1 MFSLLI
7 GKELSNIF
15 ILRTPQDANKIA
27 AAGKNKNVLI
37 IGSSFIGMEVILK
50 LFYSLFNNC
59 FQHIYQFQIAAYFAD
74 KAALVT
80 VVGNSSLPFEKSL
93 GREIGEYLKGLHETK
108 GVKFIANTSVQKY
121 IGDDEGQV
129 KQVELKNGA
138 TVEADVVVLGVG
150 VTPNTQFLK
159 DTDIDLNDYGYV
171 KVNSHLE
178 SSVSGIYAAGD
189 IAQFP
194 LKCFDNAEV
203 SIGHWGLAMTMGRCV
218 GRNVALGNKEEFQ
231 SVPFFWTAQYG
242 KSVRYEMYKIYIRKV
257 IEIYYV

>member
-1 MFSLLI
+1 MLI
-7 GKELSNIF
+7 GKELSNVF
-15 ILRTPQDANKIA
+15 ILRTPQDASKIA
-27 AAGKNKNVLI
+27 EAGKNKNVLI
-37 IGSSFIGMEVILK
+37 IGSSFIGMEVISKQL
-50 LFYSLFNNC
+50 SLLLETISIHFR
-59 FQHIYQFQIAAYFAD
+59 FQIAAYFAD
-74 KAALVT
+74 KASLVT

-108 GVKFIANTSVQKY
+108 GVKFISNTSVQKY
-121 IGDDEGQV
+121 IGDDQGQV

-138 TVEADVVVLGVG
+138 TVEAEVVVLGVG

-159 DTDIDLNDYGYV
+159 DTDIDLNDFGYV

-178 SSVSGIYAAGD
+178 SSVPGIYAAGD

-242 KSVRYEMYKIYIRKV
+242 KSVR
-257 IEIYYV
+257 